1 MDWCG
6 IVAINKPPGFTS
18 RQIVDKVAKLVR
30 PAKAGHAGTLDPLAT
45 GVLVV
50 AVGPATRLITH
61 LQQGRKR
68 YIGQFRLGQRSDTD
82 DAEGQLVPGGDWA
95 GVSEADLVAAA
106 SQFTGVVSQIPP
118 QFSAVHVDGKRAYA
132 LARKGEVVD
141 LQARDVEV
149 FSLLVTRFEPPD
161 FELTIECGSGTYIR
175 SIGRDL
181 GEQLGCGALMT
192 ALQRTAVGPFTIEDA
207 VPFDE
212 LDNERLKESLQPALH
227 AVADRPR
234 RVVDADEL
242 RALRQG
248 RTIPIGDLTAR
259 TKLDDQSGLSTAAH
273 CVESNFTPPGADQCP
288 KVEVALIDSSGL
300 LIGMAKLEREKQR
313 LQPEIMFPPRD

>member
-6 IVAINKPPGFTS
+6 IVAVNKPRGLTS

-82 DAEGQLVPGGDWA
+82 DAEGQIVPGGDWT
-95 GVSEADLVAAA
+95 GITEASLMAAA
-106 SQFTGVVSQIPP
+106 GQFTGVVSQIPP
-118 QFSAVHVDGKRAYA
+118 QFSAVHVDGKRAYS
-132 LARKGEVVD
+132 LARKGQVVD

-149 FSLLVTRFEPPD
+149 FSLQVTRFEPPD
-161 FELTIECGSGTYIR
+161 FELAIECGSGTYIR

-192 ALQRTAVGPFTIEDA
+192 ALQRTVVGPFTLENA
-207 VPFDE
+207 VPFDD
-212 LDNERLKESLQPALH
+212 LDRDRLKQSLQPALQ

-234 RVVDADEL
+234 RIVDADEL

-248 RTIPIGDLTAR
+248 RTIAAGGITGQTD
-259 TKLDDQSGLSTAAH
+259 LSTITH
-273 CVESNFTPPGADQCP
+273 PDESGTDTPDSDHSPEVD
-288 KVEVALIDSSGL
+288 VALIDSSGI
-300 LIGMAKLEREKQR
+300 LIGMAQLEHDNKR
-313 LQPEIMFPPRD
+313 LQPVIMFPPRE